1 MSMTRPMA
9 RTFSLFIW
17 LAALAGLAPTAIAAT
32 APEIFAGAS
41 RHVLPLEGFNDKG
54 ETVAQASATA
64 LGDGVAVTL
73 CDLLPGAGRL
83 QVTQERRKY
92 AAYPRERDLTRNLCK
107 LDVPGLRAGK
117 VEIAAL
123 EQVRVGQRV
132 YAIGNALGM
141 GLSLSEGLV
150 SGVRE
155 RRGETW
161 IQTTAAL
168 APGSEGGALYD
179 EQGRLLGMTDYRKRD
194 GQNINFAAPAI
205 WLPEISAR
213 AVSTLADKDTF
224 AKHPAECARLAESGD
239 WKMLAETAEAWTRGQ
254 PEHSEAWFWL
264 GLARERLENSPAA
277 ADAFEKS
284 LERAPDSVTTAL
296 ALARNRMRLKEAD
309 KALEVL
315 RAAIAHNQEDA
326 DLWFAKVLAE
336 DALNQGEAGLHSLEE
351 TLRLNPRHLAAWEL
365 RFNIARATNNPEGLR
380 QAASNLTEIA
390 PDNAEY
396 WLLLAQAHL
405 VMGRP
410 ARAWKAIGRAGEM
423 APDNADIL
431 VTRGAILARLGA
443 FGPAIDSLK
452 RGLAANPVQAAYAHA
467 QIGDA
472 YYQVNDYPEAIAALR
487 EAVRLAPEDLLHQFD
502 LGVALKD
509 SDRNE
514 EALLIFQALRD
525 KTPQD
530 PAPWRQ
536 IGYVLVNLGRLE
548 ESIPALEQSLR
559 LAPEQAKVWHVL
571 GETQGKLGRV
581 EEARR
586 VYQRLRGLNPERAE
600 QLYRAFLLVLEE
612 QP

>member
-1 MSMTRPMA
+1 MFRLSRGI
-9 RTFSLFIW
+9 LW
-17 LAALAGLAPTAIAAT
+17 LAAMAGMAPSLPASAAS
-32 APEIFAGAS
+32 APDIFVGAS
-41 RHVLPLEGFNDKG
+41 RHVLVLEGLNGKG
-54 ETVAQASATA
+54 EILVQASATA

-73 CDLLPGAGRL
+73 CDLLPGAERI
-83 QVTQERRKY
+83 QVTRERRKY
-92 AAYPRERDLTRNLCK
+92 AAYPRERDPARNLCK

-117 VEIAAL
+117 IEIAAQ
-123 EQVRVGQRV
+123 EQIRVGQRV

-150 SGVRE
+150 SGIRE
-155 RRGETW
+155 RHGETW

-168 APGSEGGALYD
+168 APGSEGGALFD
-179 EQGRLLGMTDYRKRD
+179 EQGHLLGMTDYRKRD
-194 GQNINFAAPAI
+194 GQNINFAAPAA
-205 WLPEISAR
+205 WLPEIAAR
-213 AVSTLADKDTF
+213 AASAQADKDAF
-224 AKHPAECARLAESGD
+224 AGHPAECARLAENGN
-239 WKMLAETAEAWTRGQ
+239 WKALADTAEAWTRGH

-264 GLARERLENSPAA
+264 GLARENLKDGRGAVAA
-277 ADAFEKS
+277 FGKS
-284 LERAPDSVTTAL
+284 LELAPDSVTTAL
-296 ALARNRMRLKEAD
+296 ALARNRMALKEAD

-315 RAAIAHNQEDA
+315 RAAIARNQEDA

-336 DALNQGEAGLHSLEE
+336 DALNQGEAGLHSLEQ

-365 RFNIARATNNPEGLR
+365 RFNIARAANNPEALR

-405 VMGRP
+405 IMGRP
-410 ARAWKAIGRAGEM
+410 ARAWKAIGRAGEL

-443 FGPAIDSLK
+443 YAQAIDSLK
-452 RGLAANPVQAAYAHA
+452 QGLAAKPVQAAYAHA
-467 QIGDA
+467 QLGDA
-472 YYQVNDYPEAIAALR
+472 YYQVNVYPEAIAALR
-487 EAVRLAPEDLLHQFD
+487 EAVRLAPEDLRYQFD

-509 SDRNE
+509 SGRSD
-514 EALLIFQALRD
+514 EALAIFQSLRD
-525 KTPQD
+525 KAPQD

-536 IGYVLVNLGRLE
+536 VGYALAELGRLE
-548 ESIPALEQSLR
+548 EAIPALEQSLR
-559 LAPEQAKVWHVL
+559 LAPEQAKVWHAL

-600 QLYRAFLLVLEE
+600 QFYRAYLLVLEE